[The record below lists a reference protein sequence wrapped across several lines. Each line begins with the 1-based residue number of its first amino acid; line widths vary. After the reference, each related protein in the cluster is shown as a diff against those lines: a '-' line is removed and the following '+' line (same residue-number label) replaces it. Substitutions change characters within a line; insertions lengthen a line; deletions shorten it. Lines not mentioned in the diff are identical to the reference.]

1 MLGPSIANRIETKGA
16 TPENRMRARIAI
28 PVVEVSAPDGTR
40 SFWAAYS
47 IPHGKAVA
55 AVRQKI
61 PADHTAE
68 LSVVRLPQ
76 RWKPDNV
83 RPGDVIE
90 LEFDSASS
98 RA

>member
-1 MLGPSIANRIETKGA
+1 M
-16 TPENRMRARIAI
+16 ARIAI

-47 IPHGKAVA
+47 IPHSKAVA

-68 LSVVRLPQ
+68 LSVVRLPNQ
-76 RWKPDNV
+76 WKPDGV
-83 RPGDVIE
+83 SAGDIIE
-90 LEFDSASS
+90 LDFGFVSS

>member
-1 MLGPSIANRIETKGA
+1 M
-16 TPENRMRARIAI
+16 ARIAI
-28 PVVEVSAPDGTR
+28 PVVEVCAPDGTK

-47 IPHGKAVA
+47 IPHSRAVA

-68 LSVVRLPQ
+68 LSVLRLPNQ
-76 RWKPDNV
+76 WRPDNV
-83 RPGDVIE
+83 NPGDIIE
-90 LEFDSASS
+90 LDFDFISS